1 MSIDSISLVAQSAY
15 TKVSSQPLADVK
27 EAANF
32 QDMVKVSFNNFA
44 NMTPDQILNHINNAK
59 MNGINSVSSASS
71 SGGLAEAAFGELRK
85 KLSHSEDTI
94 NKSLINEASLLDVVN
109 TTNDTKN
116 TLQVMVAVRD
126 KMLEAFEKIMAMQI

>member
-1 MSIDSISLVAQSAY
+1 
-15 TKVSSQPLADVK
+15 
-27 EAANF
+27 
-32 QDMVKVSFNNFA
+32 
-44 NMTPDQILNHINNAK
+44 MTPDQILNHINNAK
-59 MNGINSVSSASS
+59 MSGINSVGATPSS
-71 SGGLAEAAFGELRK
+71 GLAEAAFGELRK

-126 KMLEAFEKIMAMQI
+126 KMLEAFEKVMAMQI

>member
-59 MNGINSVSSASS
+59 MSGINSVGATPSS
-71 SGGLAEAAFGELRK
+71 GLAEAAFGELRK

-109 TTNDTKN
+109 TTNDTNN

-126 KMLEAFEKIMAMQI
+126 KMLEAFEKVMAMQI

>member
-15 TKVSSQPLADVK
+15 TKISSQPLADVK

-59 MNGINSVSSASS
+59 MSGINSVGATP